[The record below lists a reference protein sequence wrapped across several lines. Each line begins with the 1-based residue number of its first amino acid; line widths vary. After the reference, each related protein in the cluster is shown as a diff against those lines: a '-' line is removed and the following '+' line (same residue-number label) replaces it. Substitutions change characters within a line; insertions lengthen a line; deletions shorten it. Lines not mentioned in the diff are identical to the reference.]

1 MKIVHQVTARLATSL
16 EIARRFLPC
25 WSGVLVFDGKVVRV
39 YDRLAARLHPGT
51 ISKDELR
58 WLHKMRWLCGIDHGT
73 GDLPHY
79 TLAESESQID
89 LVMYFEK
96 LKSLKY
102 PLKALVCD
110 GNRDIPRAARFVFG
124 NDFIIQRCTRH
135 FLEDLRGLLPPEK
148 EVGKDVRG
156 RLEQL
161 IMGIKSV
168 IEANDLPTAAV
179 RLEALPDAR
188 RVRNPI
194 ARTMLMMFN
203 ETKKEL
209 TAHLTHPELN
219 MPHTSNDVENLF
231 KQLMLRIKSIGRF
244 FHHRYAADYLNA
256 WALLRRFTV
265 FTDCKG
271 GRKNRNGHAPIE
283 LAGCEI
289 KNIDPLKLQK

>member
-1 MKIVHQVTARLATSL
+1 MKIVHRVTAKLATSATL
-16 EIARRFLPC
+16 ARRFLPC

-39 YDRLAARLHPGT
+39 YDRLATRLRPGAF
-51 ISKDELR
+51 SKDELR
-58 WLHKMRWLCGIDHGT
+58 WLHKMRWLCGVDHGT

-79 TLAESESQID
+79 VLADSESQID
-89 LVMYFEK
+89 LVMYFET
-96 LKSLKY
+96 LKSLHY
-102 PLKALVCD
+102 PMKAVVCD

-124 NDFIIQRCTRH
+124 DDLVIQRCTRH
-135 FLEDLRGLLPPEK
+135 FLEDLRDLLPSEK

-161 IMGIKSV
+161 IAAIKSV
-168 IEANDLPTAAV
+168 IESCDLQTAAA
-179 RLEALPDAR
+179 RFEELPDMR

-194 ARTMLMMFN
+194 ARTMLTMFHEAKN
-203 ETKKEL
+203 EL
-209 TAHLTHPELN
+209 TAHLTHPELEL
-219 MPHTSNDVENLF
+219 PHTSNDAENLF

-271 GRKNRNGHAPIE
+271 ERKRRNGHAPLE

-289 KNIDPLKLQK
+289 KNIDPLKVQK